1 VHPSYF
7 ESFAMVLTEAFAQR
21 RPALVQGR
29 CAVLRGHAHRSGAA
43 LPYTGFVEFEAA
55 VDALVSSPELGD
67 ALGRA
72 GRRYVEREY
81 DWDVVMDRYER
92 VLTRVAG

>member
-1 VHPSYF
+1 
-7 ESFAMVLTEAFAQR
+7 
-21 RPALVQGR
+21 
-29 CAVLRGHAHRSGAA
+29 VLRGHAHRSGAA